1 MFFMVPMKCQI
12 ARRER
17 GRREMGGSGV
27 ARRNLIR
34 SAGFPS
40 HFLGWVGDCVLWCV
54 GGGEEGGRGRTPQQL
69 LAPGKE
75 RGREK
80 RRPNIIDYSPSLSLS
95 QWERGEESMVWCLF
109 ATPLI

>member
-1 MFFMVPMKCQI
+1 MGRMEARDSDKHEAAMFFMVPMKCQI

-54 GGGEEGGRGRTPQQL
+54 GGGEEGGEGTHTPTTFS
-69 LAPGKE
+69 PGKRKGE
-75 RGREK
+75 GK
-80 RRPNIIDYSPSLSLS
+80 ASS
-95 QWERGEESMVWCLF
+95 QHH
-109 ATPLI
+109 